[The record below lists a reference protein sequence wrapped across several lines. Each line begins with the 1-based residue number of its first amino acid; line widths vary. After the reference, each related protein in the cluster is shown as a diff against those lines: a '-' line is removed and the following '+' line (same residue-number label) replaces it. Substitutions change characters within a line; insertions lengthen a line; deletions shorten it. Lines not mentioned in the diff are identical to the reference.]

1 MLWELLPDSGTVQ
14 AIVQWLVFVI
24 VVMLALGAGFF
35 ALALGAMG
43 LDKVKREGKKLLGR
57 PDVLA
62 LGDGIASVST
72 VPLHHWVDDP
82 NDALII
88 LLAQALKQDPAG
100 MVKQVDRVFTVFGQL
115 QMIWPQIKEGLGLV
129 TPPKPPEDKLPVD
142 GSSS

>member
-14 AIVQWLVFVI
+14 AIVQWLVFV
-24 VVMLALGAGFF
+24 VVVVLALGAGFF

-43 LDKVKREGKKLLGR
+43 LDKVKREGKKLMGR

-62 LGDGIASVST
+62 LTEGIAAVD
-72 VPLHHWVDDP
+72 VAGLHKYIDDP
-82 NDALII
+82 NDALI
-88 LLAQALKQDPAG
+88 LLVAQALRQDPSG

-129 TPPKPPEDKLPVD
+129 TPPSEAPKT
-142 GSSS
+142 